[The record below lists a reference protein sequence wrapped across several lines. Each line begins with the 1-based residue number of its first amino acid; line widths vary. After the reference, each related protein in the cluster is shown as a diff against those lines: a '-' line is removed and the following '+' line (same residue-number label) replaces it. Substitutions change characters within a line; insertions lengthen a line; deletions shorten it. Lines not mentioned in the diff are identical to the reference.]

1 VNLMG
6 DPGSMLLLLRLLSML
21 LSVVFDLLFR
31 RERNLREVL
40 PGLFGCCN
48 VLEELLLLL
57 SSEMLLS
64 EL

>member
-1 VNLMG
+1 MG
-6 DPGSMLLLLRLLSML
+6 YPGSVVLRLLSML
-21 LSVVFDLLFR
+21 LLLLVLDLLFR

-40 PGLFGCCN
+40 RGLFGCCN
-48 VLEELLLLL
+48 VLELLLLL